1 MKMDSEIVHRGNRF
15 IKVVNGMESHLEYER
30 YDPSTVIFYHT
41 FVPEE
46 LRGRGLATQ
55 IIKEGLDWAMRE
67 QLRVIPSCSAVRKF
81 IERNTIYN
89 AYCLR

>member
-1 MKMDSEIVHRGNRF
+1 MNAEIEHKGNRF
-15 IKVVNGMESHLEYER
+15 IKVVDGMESILEYER

-55 IIKEGLDWAMRE
+55 IIREGLDWAMKE
-67 QLRVIPSCSAVRKF
+67 ELKIIPSCSAVKKF
-81 IERNTIYN
+81 IERNTIYS
-89 AYCLR
+89 AYCMR

>member
-1 MKMDSEIVHRGNRF
+1 MQMESEIMHCGNRF
-15 IKVVNGMESHLEYER
+15 IKVVDGKESHLEYER

-46 LRGRGLATQ
+46 LRGRGLASQ
-55 IIKEGLDWAMRE
+55 IIKEGLDWAMSE
-67 QLRVIPSCSAVRKF
+67 QLKIIASCSAVRKF
-81 IERNTIYN
+81 IERNTVYN

>member
-1 MKMDSEIVHRGNRF
+1 MMKLEVIHKGNRF
-15 IKVVNGMESHLEYER
+15 ISVVDGMESHLEYER
-30 YDPSTVIFYHT
+30 YDPTTVVFYHT

-67 QLRVIPSCSAVRKF
+67 QLKIIPSCSAVRRF
-81 IERNTIYN
+81 IERNATYN
-89 AYCLR
+89 AYLCR